1 MTPERADW
9 HLWNWASYM
18 GRDAYAH
25 LKVRLMSIEANRRWG
40 SDDVENLYERADVVA
55 AQATRAVVSD
65 LPPLPKM
72 AVHAYYLGHP
82 WVQPALLSPTVAAAC
97 ELVGAAL
104 ERKGFV

>member
-1 MTPERADW
+1 MSPDRADQ
-9 HLWNWASYM
+9 HLCNWALWMSQGSY
-18 GRDAYAH
+18 RH
-25 LKVRLMSIEANRRWG
+25 LKVRLMSAEAGRRWG
-40 SDDVENLYERADVVA
+40 TDDIENMYDSMDAMAARATNA
-55 AQATRAVVSD
+55 AVSD

-82 WVQPALLSPTVAAAC
+82 WVQPVMLSPTVSLAC